1 MVSWTQSPS
10 LHWGARPRKQ
20 EKQELLF
27 YGKAGAALSPVD
39 ESSVQATL
47 RALPLGFRGYADPI

>member
-20 EKQELLF
+20 GF
-27 YGKAGAALSPVD
+27 YGKAGAASSPVD